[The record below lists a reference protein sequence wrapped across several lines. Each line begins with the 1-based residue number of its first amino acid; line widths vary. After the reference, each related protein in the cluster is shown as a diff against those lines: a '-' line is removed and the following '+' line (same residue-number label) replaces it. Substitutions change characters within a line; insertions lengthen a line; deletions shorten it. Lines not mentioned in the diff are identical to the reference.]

1 MDTQQRR
8 SRAVVIGGSMAGLLA
23 ARVLAE
29 RFDAVVVL
37 DKDVLPDVA
46 APRRGVP
53 HGQHV
58 HVLLASGLHIIEGL
72 FPGISGELTDA
83 GAMPSRGG
91 MHLNGGYLIKAPDY
105 LRALTASRPLIEGV
119 VRRRLLQLANV
130 SIAPGVTVRH
140 LGATPDCS
148 RVTGVAVTGIERSSF
163 LEADLVVDATGRGS
177 RAARW
182 LEVIGYARPHEE
194 RIEIPI
200 TYVTRCF
207 RRAPGDLDGDT
218 FEMVASEQPCHR
230 GGLMIA
236 VEGERWMVTL
246 TGYGD
251 QIPPQDMAGFIAY
264 ARSLPALRI
273 AGLISRAEPLD
284 EGCVFRFPAS
294 LRRRWE
300 TLAHLPAGFLVFGDS
315 MCSFNPV
322 FGQGMTVAAQES
334 LALSAALADP
344 HGRLA
349 QRFYR
354 VAARIVDRPWAIAAG
369 TDLQHPDAIGRRGAL
384 TGVLNGYMRRL
395 GRAAQRDPF
404 VAARLY
410 RALNLLIPSA
420 ALFRPDIVARTL
432 RYGAGSP
439 RQARS
444 PRAVAKL
451 WVGRSAVSN
460 SFERT

>member
-1 MDTQQRR
+1 MDREQRR

-29 RFDAVVVL
+29 HFDTVVVL

-46 APRRGVP
+46 VPRRGVP
-53 HGQHV
+53 QGQHV
-58 HVLLASGLHIIEGL
+58 HVLLASGLHIVERL
-72 FPGISGELTDA
+72 FPGIGGELAEA
-83 GAMPSRGG
+83 GALPSRGG
-91 MHLNGGYLIKAPDY
+91 MYISGGYLLRAPEC

-119 VRRRLLQLANV
+119 VRRRLLQLGNV
-130 SIAPGVTVRH
+130 RIESGVTARH
-140 LGATPDCS
+140 LGATPDYS

-236 VEGERWMVTL
+236 IEGGRWMVTL

-251 QIPPQDMAGFIAY
+251 QVPPQDMAGFIAY

-273 AGLISRAEPLD
+273 AGLVSRAEPLD
-284 EGCVFRFPAS
+284 DGCIFRFPAS
-294 LRRRWE
+294 LRRHWE
-300 TLAHLPAGFLVFGDS
+300 KLAHLPKGFLVFGDS
-315 MCSFNPV
+315 ICSFNPV

-334 LALSAALADP
+334 QALSAALADP

-384 TGVLNGYMRRL
+384 TGVLNGYMNRL
-395 GRAAQRDPF
+395 GRAAQRDPL

-410 RALNLLIPSA
+410 EALNLLIPLA
-420 ALFRPDIVARTL
+420 ALFRPNIVARTL
-432 RYGAGSP
+432 RYGASP
-439 RQARS
+439 ARQARS
-444 PRAVAKL
+444 PRAVARTL
-451 WVGRSAVSN
+451 GRAIGC
-460 SFERT
+460 F